1 MKLRLFI
8 KNNITF
14 ILLWILILVNIF
26 VNARMNIFRYND
38 FDFGKF
44 DLGNMSQMLWT
55 TLHGHFMYL
64 TDYFGTNLPRW
75 SMSHV
80 DPILL
85 LFLPLFAIYQHP
97 LVLVFSQFILV
108 ILGAVVVYKIAELE
122 LDSKIAAFLI
132 SAAYLLNPS
141 IGYLNATTGFHG
153 VTVVVP
159 FFLTA
164 FYVFEKMYREKNF
177 SKGRM
182 ILFWLMLVLTMSGK
196 EQLPLYVILYGIF
209 VMFFRS
215 IDAPK
220 FKFDFD
226 WFKKFISLKTSK
238 IALSM
243 IGVGIVWFVVA
254 FLIIIPAYSKQR
266 VDGFQKFAATLQIDP
281 NSVRNVDEENYF
293 LGRYSDFG
301 NSYSE
306 VLITMVTN
314 PKMVIKVLFS
324 GDRIENLQRIF
335 EPVGYMAILSPLT
348 LIIASPDIFI
358 NFLTTVDGVGTS
370 EITNHRVSMILPI
383 VFISTI
389 YGISFLAYYLTSFKK
404 KSFPKIKKSIIIVA
418 ALITFG
424 FSIYT
429 TFFYNNPVYLWLQ
442 QAVTRRAFAKEFDNS
457 IDLNKVK
464 IGDVVKLTQLD
475 NKDVEC
481 AQKVVNMIPAGAS
494 VSGPD
499 YLGAQLSLRETYAIF
514 PALYNQTDYV
524 IVDVF
529 SQKILTILDLQTNL
543 VKDVVSSLI
552 KDPNYQLSTGCG
564 NLFVF
569 KRVGP
574 HTQSLLLPLQER
586 YAYTEKYNYPILY
599 GLTVVDFT
607 LPAEVTRGVDDK
619 AQIVYVKR
627 DGTALEGFVL
637 YMTYINKSTGE
648 LYQLANLPSFSINEP
663 ANWETNKHYI
673 EDVDIALPQFINSGT
688 YKVFVGMSNKIKTRN
703 LYIGDIVV
711 K

>member
-1 MKLRLFI
+1 
-8 KNNITF
+8 
-14 ILLWILILVNIF
+14 
-26 VNARMNIFRYND
+26 MNIFRYND